1 MEKKD
6 ILCSCCGRK
15 FTRGLRIDGV
25 SYKDK
30 IGWDRKWR
38 IGKSREKIYIC
49 VKCKNTAMALVRNNL
64 AIKTHDIID
73 E

>member
-1 MEKKD
+1 MDKKD

-25 SYKDK
+25 TYADK
-30 IGWDRKWR
+30 IGWNRKWK
-38 IGKSREKIYIC
+38 IGKKREKIYIC
-49 VKCKNTAMALVRNNL
+49 VKCKNTLIALIRNNL
-64 AIKTHDIID
+64 AIKTRDIID